1 MPKLT
6 KEQKVTEKRAE
17 EARRGLSSQHD
28 DNKTHHREWNDNT
41 LGKQDAAIK
50 SWAM

>member
-6 KEQKVTEKRAE
+6 KEQKVAEKRAE
-17 EARRGLSSQHD
+17 EARRGLPSQHD
-28 DNKTHHREWNDNT
+28 DDKAHHRVWKQNT
-41 LGKQDAAIK
+41 LEKQDAAMK